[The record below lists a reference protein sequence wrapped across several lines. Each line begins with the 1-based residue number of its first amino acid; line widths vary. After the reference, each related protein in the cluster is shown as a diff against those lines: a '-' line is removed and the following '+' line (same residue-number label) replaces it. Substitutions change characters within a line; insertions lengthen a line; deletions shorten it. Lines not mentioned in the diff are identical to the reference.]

1 MNIKNGDLHILPFR
15 QQFLSQR
22 ETTVRYKFRLSLVV
36 KKNVNLI
43 KIR

>member
-22 ETTVRYKFRLSLVV
+22 EMTVRYKFRLSLVV
-36 KKNVNLI
+36 KK
-43 KIR
+43 K